1 MSSLPIY
8 IPSMGRASALF
19 NSISTLSFMKKL
31 DNPIHL
37 VVPPDEATRYRS
49 TLLNHTREDVI
60 VLECPEKGIAKTR
73 HWIGKLCQKK
83 KVPKFVMMDDDLNF
97 AVRIDDTSYKLRP
110 QEHKDTV
117 EMLRWI
123 DKSLDKYAHVSVAPR
138 DASAGERVKSGA
150 KPLTL
155 ENKRTLRLLAYRTDE
170 FLAVKHGRVD
180 VMEDFD
186 VNLQLLEKGL
196 PNLLAY
202 WWTNDQRQTGSPG
215 GCSTYRSKEVHEA
228 SARKLSEL
236 HEFVTL
242 RQKKNTGQVV
252 KAARDMQDRLEVTI
266 YWEKTFAA
274 SQKGA

>member
-1 MSSLPIY
+1 MSMPIY
-8 IPSMGRASALF
+8 IPSMGRAGALF

-37 VVPPDEATRYRS
+37 VVPPDEAGRYRS
-49 TLLNHTREDVI
+49 ALLNHSRDDVI

-73 HWIGKLCQKK
+73 HWIGKLCLKK
-83 KVPKFVMMDDDLNF
+83 NTPKFVMMDDDLNF
-97 AVRIDDTSYKLRP
+97 AVRIDETSYKLRP

-117 EMLRWI
+117 EMVNWI
-123 DKSLDKYAHVSVAPR
+123 ETALSKYAHVSVAPR

-155 ENKRTLRLLAYRTDE
+155 ENKRTLRLLAYRTAE
-170 FLAVKHGRVD
+170 FMSVKHGRVD

-186 VNLQLLEKGL
+186 VNLQLLERGL

-215 GCSTYRSKEVHEA
+215 GCSIYRSKEVHEA
-228 SARKLSEL
+228 SARRLAEL

-274 SQKGA
+274 SQRAAR

>member
-1 MSSLPIY
+1 MSLPIY
-8 IPSMGRASALF
+8 IPSMGRAGALF

-37 VVPPDEATRYRS
+37 VVPPDEAARYRS
-49 TLLNHTREDVI
+49 QLLHNQREDVI

-73 HWIGKLCQKK
+73 FWIGKLCHKK
-83 KVPKFVMMDDDLNF
+83 RYPAFVMMDDDLNF
-97 AVRIDDTSYKLRP
+97 AVRIDHTSYKLRP
-110 QEHKDTV
+110 QEHADTV
-117 EMLRWI
+117 DMLQWME
-123 DKSLDKYAHVSVAPR
+123 KALYKYAHVSVAPR

-155 ENKRTLRLLAYRTDE
+155 ENKRTLRVLAYSTDE
-170 FLAVKHGRVD
+170 FLSVKHGRVE

-215 GCSTYRSKEVHEA
+215 GCSSYRSKEVHEA
-228 SARKLSEL
+228 SARKLAEL
-236 HEFVTL
+236 HEFVSL
-242 RQKKNTGQVV
+242 RQKTNTGQVV